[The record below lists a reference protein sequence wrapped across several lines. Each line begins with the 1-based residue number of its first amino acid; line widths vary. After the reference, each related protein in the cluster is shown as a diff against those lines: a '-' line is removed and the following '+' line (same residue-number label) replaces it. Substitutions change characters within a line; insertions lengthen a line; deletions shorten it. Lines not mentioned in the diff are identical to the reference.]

1 MTLIAT
7 ATTRFGGVSVNQLV
21 SHYTANYSAAAVL
34 KARSKERKWWRRAGE
49 RDRLCMRDELTFDS
63 SLTTLTTDA
72 SIEPSST
79 EQIRARVR
87 TTTMLVQNSNKLV
100 GKIWH

>member
-34 KARSKERKWWRRAGE
+34 KARSKEERKKAVVHGT
-49 RDRLCMRDELTFDS
+49 MIIFDNFC
-63 SLTTLTTDA
+63 
-72 SIEPSST
+72 P
-79 EQIRARVR
+79 
-87 TTTMLVQNSNKLV
+87 
-100 GKIWH
+100 KIID